1 MANRPVLSCPVLQ
14 AGSKPGGQWFCE
26 LPGEPIKCADRVKA
40 QGLCKGF
47 LVSHV
52 EIGLQ
57 VETRNLG
64 MVLQLETHL
73 SVTPVG

>member
-1 MANRPVLSCPVLQ
+1 MNKPVLSCPFLQ
-14 AGSKPGGQWFCE
+14 KDSKAGGQWFCE
-26 LPGEPIKCADRVKA
+26 LPGEPIKCADRVKV

-52 EIGLQ
+52 EIGWQ

-64 MVLQLETHL
+64 TVLQLETHL